1 MRYKSSSAGT
11 GKAELPRGS
20 TVHAPET
27 VFFFFFW
34 VLLEWGL
41 WTLRWVLGC
50 VAVALHCDHP
60 WELGQ
65 VSFWG
70 GVNGLCK
77 GLGGLIEIAGLK
89 GLR

>member
-1 MRYKSSSAGT
+1 MQGRQNSLEAAQYRPQR
-11 GKAELPRGS
+11 L
-20 TVHAPET
+20 
-27 VFFFFFW
+27 FFW
-34 VLLEWGL
+34 VLLEWDL

-50 VAVALHCDHP
+50 VAAALHCEHP

-77 GLGGLIEIAGLK
+77 GLGEFIEIAGLN